1 MPDKDIIMAKTA
13 IIQRCLKRIKD
24 VTGLDPNSIDDID
37 KEELFVLNLQR
48 GVQATIDL
56 ATHIVASQGLGL
68 PETIE
73 DNFKLLKNAGVI
85 TLDIETKMKAMTG
98 FRNIAV
104 HNYQQI
110 NRDILKSILQ
120 KNLRD
125 LEEFYTAVL
134 LHFNYA
140 KEGK

>member
-1 MPDKDIIMAKTA
+1 MPDKDIIMAKTV

-24 VTGLDPNSIDDID
+24 VTGLDPNSIDDIN
-37 KEELFVLNLQR
+37 KEDIFILNLQR

-68 PETIE
+68 PETIK
-73 DNFKLLKNAGVI
+73 DNFQLLKNAGVI
-85 TLDIETKMKAMTG
+85 TSYIETKMKAMTG
-98 FRNIAV
+98 FRKIAV

-120 KNLRD
+120 NNLRD
-125 LEEFYTAVL
+125 LEEFYTTII
-134 LHFNYA
+134 LHFGYA
-140 KEGK
+140 KEKR

>member
-13 IIQRCLKRIKD
+13 IVQRCLRRIKE
-24 VTGLDPNSIDDID
+24 VTALDPNSLENID
-37 KEELFVLNLQR
+37 KEDIFILNLQR

-56 ATHIVASQGLGL
+56 ATHVVASEGLGL
-68 PETIE
+68 PETIK
-73 DNFKLLKNAGVI
+73 DNFALLKNAGI
-85 TLDIETKMKAMTG
+85 IAPKIEARMKAMTG

-120 KNLRD
+120 NNLQD

-134 LHFNYA
+134 LHFGFT
-140 KEGK
+140 K

>member
-37 KEELFVLNLQR
+37 KEDIFILNLQR

-68 PETIE
+68 PETIK

>member
-37 KEELFVLNLQR
+37 KEDIFILNLQR

-56 ATHIVASQGLGL
+56 STHIVASQGLGL
-68 PETIE
+68 PETIK

>member
-37 KEELFVLNLQR
+37 KEDIFILNLQR
-48 GVQATIDL
+48 GIQATIDL

-68 PETIE
+68 PETIK
-73 DNFKLLKNAGVI
+73 DNFQLMKNAGVI
-85 TLDIETKMKAMTG
+85 TSDIETKMKAMTG
-98 FRNIAV
+98 FRDIAV

-120 KNLRD
+120 NNLRD
-125 LEEFYTAVL
+125 PEEFYTAIL